1 MTESR
6 DEIKAVDP
14 AASSRSPESYER
26 LASPALRSAWLL
38 RTCAIV
44 GVASTAIGAL
54 IVPGMHGVAS
64 DAAIN
69 DWEKVSAALAYAMG
83 FLLVGLLLTG
93 AFDLSRT
100 RKVGIVS
107 RALLFFGAP
116 GVLAML
122 VPAFVRPLTPAGT
135 LILVTATLLV
145 VIGGAAAGIRAAHTR
160 ALAIT
165 QLVLG
170 FAGLSRLLGWL
181 LATVFADS
189 VRAYTVAR
197 TFLSAGI
204 IAEGVAQMIVVAWLS
219 TRRRMTSSALTA
231 LALAGAFLLVWV
243 AGRADVASPAWQ
255 FVIRSGL
262 GGQITAQSTLASIEA
277 FFVAASMLLALA
289 LALTRSQLTAVVC
302 ALALALL
309 GRGAYDVPLRALA
322 ATVAALWTT
331 LAAVDDRALWKSL
344 SSFSPREGDNRQDAK
359 NAKP

>member
-6 DEIKAVDP
+6 DEIKAADP

-26 LASPALRSAWLL
+26 LASPALRAAWLL

-44 GVASTAIGAL
+44 GVASSVLGAI
-54 IVPGMHGVAS
+54 IVPGMHGVAT
-64 DAAIN
+64 DATIN
-69 DWEKVSAALAYAMG
+69 SWEKVAAVLAYAMG

-122 VPAFVRPLTPAGT
+122 VPAFARPLTPAGS
-135 LILVTATLLV
+135 LILVLATLLV
-145 VIGGAAAGIRAAHTR
+145 VVGGAMAGLRAPHTR
-160 ALAIT
+160 VLAIA

-170 FAGLSRLLGWL
+170 FAALARLLSWVIG
-181 LATVFADS
+181 TVFADS

-197 TFLSAGI
+197 GFASTGI
-204 IAEGVAQMIVVAWLS
+204 IAEGAAQMLVVAWLS
-219 TRRRMTSSALTA
+219 TRRRMSSSALTA
-231 LALAGAFLLVWV
+231 LALAAAFVVVWM
-243 AGRADVASPAWQ
+243 AGRADMTSPSWQ
-255 FVIRSGL
+255 FVLRSGL
-262 GGQITAQSTLASIEA
+262 GGQVTAQSTLGALEA

-289 LALTRSQLTAVVC
+289 CALTHSQLTAVVC

-322 ATVAALWTT
+322 ATAAAVWTT
-331 LAAVDDRALWKSL
+331 LAAVDDRALWKALTSA
-344 SSFSPREGDNRQDAK
+344 PTQ
-359 NAKP
+359 KPEA

>member
-1 MTESR
+1 VTESR
-6 DEIKAVDP
+6 DEIKAADP

-44 GVASTAIGAL
+44 GVVSTAVGAI
-54 IVPGMHGVAS
+54 IVPGMHGVAT
-64 DAAIN
+64 DAQIN
-69 DWEKVSAALAYAMG
+69 QWEKISAALAYAMG

-107 RALLFFGAP
+107 RGLLFFGAP

-135 LILVTATLLV
+135 LILVMATLLV
-145 VIGGAAAGIRAAHTR
+145 VIGGAVAGLRAAHTR

-170 FAGLSRLLGWL
+170 FAGLARLLGWL
-181 LATVFADS
+181 LATIFSDS
-189 VRAYTVAR
+189 IRAYTVAH

-204 IAEGVAQMIVVAWLS
+204 LAEGAAQMIVVAWLS

-231 LALAGAFLLVWV
+231 LALAAAFLLVWL
-243 AGRADVASPAWQ
+243 AGRADMSSPAWQ
-255 FVIRSGL
+255 FVLRSGL
-262 GGQITAQSTLASIEA
+262 GGQVTAQSTLASIEA

-289 LALTRSQLTAVVC
+289 CALTRSQLTAVVC
-302 ALALALL
+302 ALSLALL

-322 ATVAALWTT
+322 ATAAALWTT
-331 LAAVDDRALWKSL
+331 LAAVDDRALWKAL
-344 SSFSPREGDNRQDAK
+344 SSAPPLKANREDTAE
-359 NAKP
+359 P

>member
-1 MTESR
+1 VTESR
-6 DEIKAVDP
+6 DEIKTVDP

-26 LASPALRSAWLL
+26 LASPALRAAWLL

-44 GVASTAIGAL
+44 GVASTALGAIIL
-54 IVPGMHGVAS
+54 PGMHGVAT
-64 DAAIN
+64 DDTITR
-69 DWEKVSAALAYAMG
+69 WEKVSAALAYAMG

-145 VIGGAAAGIRAAHTR
+145 VIGGAISGLRAPHTR

-170 FAGLSRLLGWL
+170 FAGLARLIGWL
-181 LATVFADS
+181 LATVFSDS
-189 VRAYTVAR
+189 PRAYTVAR
-197 TFLSAGI
+197 TFLSSGI
-204 IAEGVAQMIVVAWLS
+204 IAEGVAQMLVVAWLS
-219 TRRRMTSSALTA
+219 TRKRMTSSALTA
-231 LALAGAFLLVWV
+231 IALATSFVIVWI
-243 AGRADVASPAWQ
+243 AGRADVSSPSWQ
-255 FVIRSGL
+255 FVLRSGFN
-262 GGQITAQSTLASIEA
+262 GQTTAQSTLGALEA

-289 LALTRSQLTAVVC
+289 CALTQSQLAAIVC

-322 ATVAALWTT
+322 ATAAAVWTT
-331 LAAVDDRALWKSL
+331 LAAVDDRAMWKSL
-344 SSFSPREGDNRQDAK
+344 TVTKQNE
-359 NAKP
+359 